1 MADPANLMGRAPPPP
16 ASAAQQPQAD
26 EDDDEDTKRQ
36 IAQKQK
42 QLQVFRVYAGML
54 GVWGA
59 YVGAG

>member
-1 MADPANLMGRAPPPP
+1 MQCEFDSQQNVANVGVR
-16 ASAAQQPQAD
+16 D

-42 QLQVFRVYAGML
+42 QLQVFRVHAGML
-54 GVWGA
+54 GRAGA